1 MEKDKGR
8 HRTRGGVKEQDL
20 NQIEAH
26 TYALEQEEAKG
37 QGIVKGHRQTHR
49 QRQNGNG
56 NRDKDTNKDNAR
68 TLIEDYKQ
76 EKMEEHICVQRECYK
91 CLTSRGTE

>member
-26 TYALEQEEAKG
+26 TYELEQEEAEG
-37 QGIVKGHRQTHR
+37 QGIVKDRDR
-49 QRQNGNG
+49 DRDRDRNGNG
-56 NRDKDTNKDNAR
+56 NRDKDTTKDNAR

-76 EKMEEHICVQRECYK
+76 GKMEEHICFRRECY
-91 CLTSRGTE
+91 